1 MNNGKAKLWQMA
13 VIIGGFAVASVV
25 LGYQLFFSGDDVRL
39 TDTITLVDVNT
50 GEVFQTSIADRG
62 YLSPGRNPKTGS
74 RSLMPIGKSPDD
86 GKWYVGGHQLSS
98 LGNVE
103 VEVKAV
109 DKQTG
114 EVLVEVGAPIS
125 FPHPSK
131 WGDRPPLAP

>member
-1 MNNGKAKLWQMA
+1 MT
-13 VIIGGFAVASVV
+13 VIIGGFAIATFA

-39 TDTITLVDVNT
+39 TKTITLIDVNS

-62 YLSPGRNPKTGS
+62 YVSPGRNPKTGT
-74 RSLMPIGKSPDD
+74 RSLMPIAKSPED

-98 LGNVE
+98 LDNVDLE
-103 VEVKAV
+103 IKSI
-109 DKQTG
+109 DNQTG
-114 EVLVEVGAPIS
+114 EVLVTVGEPIS